1 MNDGPYVAQ
10 VIPSDGTEPSWAV
23 IFKGKAYDFG
33 GDNVNGKSYAD
44 LACAHFKEF
53 GQSPGYSP
61 APGYTL
67 YDDPDAG

>member
-33 GDNVNGKSYAD
+33 GHDVFDKPHAD
-44 LACAHFKEF
+44 RACARFEAL
-53 GQSPGYSP
+53 GRNPGFLA